1 VSDWVTGEKEQ
12 AATLADNEQI
22 RNSEAP
28 RLVRRRPVTPKRAT
42 KALYMQKKYSDAFD
56 RVVLEQKI
64 ATGKR
69 QAPELAEEAIELLCE
84 KYGIKL

>member
-1 VSDWVTGEKEQ
+1 MSDWVEGDSKQ
-12 AATLADNEQI
+12 AENLADSEQV
-22 RNSEAP
+22 RNNAAP
-28 RLVRRRPVTPKRAT
+28 RLVRRRPATPKRST
-42 KALYMQKKYSDAFD
+42 KALYMQKKHADAFD

-84 KYGIKL
+84 KYGIEL